1 MGEHSEELADTR
13 GGSEVSGIGSSKTHS
28 VSLSTSEDRGG
39 AASEVGEDTGAGEE
53 SGVVA

>member
-1 MGEHSEELADTR
+1 MGEHSEELAATR